1 MKVVLGFFFSHFTV
15 LFSKW
20 QENAA
25 PQKSAILIKS
35 DRRAVSKCGFAH
47 LPRILAY
54 DPNAALHRRQRA
66 DARSDLIALSIK
78 SVKKRAALPDGKT
91 ARSARPFVPHIRRN
105 GRSKTQSDPQHIGS
119 SAPYVFRAKVY
130 SSSEALS
137 VFLPEGGF
145 LTIPITTS
153 KAITAEHISLTYGT
167 SAPNCPATSAI
178 ALAADIQ
185 NS

>member
-1 MKVVLGFFFSHFTV
+1 MARKRCPAKAHYSYKIGSSDYSEMRFCTFAAYSRVR
-15 LFSKW
+15 SK
-20 QENAA
+20 
-25 PQKSAILIKS
+25 
-35 DRRAVSKCGFAH
+35 RRASTSSACGC
-47 LPRILAY
+47 P
-54 DPNAALHRRQRA
+54 QRSHCFVNQK
-66 DARSDLIALSIK
+66 R
-78 SVKKRAALPDGKT
+78 KKKHAALPDGKT

-105 GRSKTQSDPQHIGS
+105 GRSKTQSDPQRIGS
-119 SAPYVFRAKVY
+119 SAPHVFRAKVY